1 MSASIR
7 LYGATS
13 GYIELKAP
21 DVAGDQVIDLGELLA
36 SATDRVQVV
45 EHGLDEMTVRPT
57 LAKAVYWKGEV
68 APENAIDGDLWF
80 DTSGEYDV

>member
-21 DVAGDQVIDLGELLA
+21 DVAGDQVVDLGELLA

-45 EHGLDEMTVRPT
+45 EHGTDENAVRPS

-68 APENAIDGDLWF
+68 PPENAVDGDLWF
-80 DTSGEYDV
+80 DTSGEEPE